1 MITLTSAQQAIVKSD
16 SSIKS
21 FRVHFPNGELPDLTN
36 DDIVYESVSFQESV
50 CSEQTFRFG
59 RVKASTIDFET
70 VGVPNMLGA
79 TIECSMTFTLGD
91 ESVTVPYGTFK
102 VDSCQRDHTEMTHR
116 KVQAFSDCA
125 WYAKRSFE
133 YYKSTIPRYVAQT
146 YNPSIDYMV
155 GSLSATARALMTETQ
170 LTPGY
175 LNNQSIQL
183 SGFTCIEAEDPEDS
197 QKVICASYYSDAD
210 PSAWDAK
217 HYFISFQYAGISGT
231 NMDPDA
237 VYKIVVPKGDDY
249 EEFKQLV
256 FENAALKG
264 LKVNSDLLDAFANIR
279 CTSSL
284 SGSLSRYRV
293 LLKGGSYMD
302 EYDDRFEIVLYPF
315 LMQNDSTASE
325 YLSWSFIC
333 GKFDLGYSES
343 SGTQLDEVYA
353 QNIEIFKTPV
363 VYQYKITDTYMP
375 RSLFDYTEE
384 VTAENETALM
394 YSFWNAFDV
403 NEILQGYAESRAS
416 MVRIE
421 RGGDISV
428 MRLDNSSP
436 YALTAHDVSGS
447 AWWDEYDVA
456 PIGTVYFTADTEDG
470 EQKFAYTF
478 SSDPSVYDM
487 TDNQYFGSIV
497 IEPVEVTAVSY
508 MSNPNYLYLLSGD
521 LYYYDG
527 AAWTSAGAYLG
538 PISVISLLLKLH
550 FVPYAGSVT
559 FTPLDANFRGMPY
572 LQVGDAI
579 TLTAA
584 DGTVINSYILA
595 QTFSG
600 IQYIE
605 QDVETV
611 QGNVVG
617 SEASY

>member
-1 MITLTSAQQAIVKSD
+1 MIALTPAQQAIVKSD
-16 SSIKS
+16 LSLKS
-21 FRVHFPNGELPDLTN
+21 FKVHFPNGELSDLTN
-36 DDIVYESVSFQESV
+36 EDIVFESVKFTESV

-59 RVKASTIDFET
+59 RVEASTIEFET
-70 VGVPNMLGA
+70 VGVPNMLGK

-133 YYKSTIPRYVAQT
+133 YYKSTIPRYITQT

-155 GSLSATARALMTETQ
+155 GSLSATARSLMTETQ

-175 LNNQSIQL
+175 GISS
-183 SGFTCIEAEDPEDS
+183 SGFTCFFAVDPEDS
-197 QKVICASYYSDAD
+197 QKVICASYFSDS
-210 PSAWDAK
+210 SAELWEAK
-217 HYFISFQYAGISGT
+217 KYIISFESAGVSGT

-249 EEFKQLV
+249 EQFKQIV
-256 FENAALKG
+256 YENAAIKG
-264 LKVNSDLLDAFANIR
+264 MTVNSDLLKDFANIR
-279 CTSSL
+279 CISSKTSFL
-284 SGSLSRYRV
+284 RDRI

-315 LMQNDSTASE
+315 LMRNDSTASE
-325 YLSWSFIC
+325 YLYWSFIC

-384 VTAENETALM
+384 VTAEDETALM

-538 PISVISLLLKLH
+538 PISVITLLLKLH

-559 FTPLDANFRGMPY
+559 FTPLDANFRGMPF

-584 DGTVINSYILA
+584 DGTTINSYILA

-617 SEASY
+617 SEARY

>member
-1 MITLTSAQQAIVKSD
+1 MITLTSAEQAIVKSD
-16 SSIKS
+16 SSVKT
-21 FRVHFPNGELPDLTN
+21 FCVHFPNGELPDLTN
-36 DDIVYESVSFQESV
+36 GDIVFESVSFQESV

-59 RVKASTIDFET
+59 RVEASTIDFET
-70 VGVPNMLGA
+70 VGVPNILGA
-79 TIECSMTFTLGD
+79 TIECSMTFTLGND
-91 ESVTVPYGTFK
+91 SVTIPYGTFK
-102 VDSCQRDHTEMTHR
+102 VDSCQRDHSQMTHR
-116 KVQAFSDCA
+116 KVQAYSSCA

-133 YYKSTIPRYVAQT
+133 YYKSTIPRYITQT

-155 GSLSATARALMTETQ
+155 GSISSTARSLMTETQ
-170 LTPGY
+170 LTPSY
-175 LNNQSIQL
+175 LDNQSIQL
-183 SGFTCIEAEDPEDS
+183 DGLTCIVAVDPEDS
-197 QKVICASYYSDAD
+197 QNVICAHYYSSD
-210 PSAWDAK
+210 PVASWDAK
-217 HYFISFQYAGISGT
+217 NYYIRFEAATISGT
-231 NMDPDA
+231 NMPPDA

-256 FENAALKG
+256 YENSAIKG
-264 LKVNSDLLDAFANIR
+264 VNVNSDLLKAFAQIR
-279 CTSSL
+279 SSSV
-284 SGSLSRYRV
+284 SGSFSRYR
-293 LLKGGSYMD
+293 LLLTGGSYMD
-302 EYDDRFEIVLYPF
+302 EYDDRFEIVMYPYI
-315 LMQNDSTASE
+315 MRNDGTAAE

-333 GKFDLGYSES
+333 GKFDLGYSTS
-343 SGTQLDEVYA
+343 SGQALDETYA

-363 VYQYKITDTYMP
+363 VYQYTVSDTYMP
-375 RSLFDYTEE
+375 RALFDYTEE
-384 VTAENETALM
+384 VTAEDETELM
-394 YSFWNAFDV
+394 YSFWNAFDI
-403 NEILQGYAESRAS
+403 NEILQGYAESKAA
-416 MVRIE
+416 MVRVE

-456 PIGTVYFTADTEDG
+456 PIGTVYFTTDTDEG
-470 EQKFAYTF
+470 EQQFAYTF

-487 TDNQYFGSIV
+487 TDNKYFSSIV
-497 IEPVEVTAVSY
+497 IEVEEVSAVSY
-508 MSNPNYLYLLSGD
+508 MANPNYLYLLSGD

-527 AAWTSAGAYLG
+527 TAWTSAGAYQG
-538 PISVISLLLKLH
+538 PISVITLLLKLH

-559 FTPLDANFRGMPY
+559 FTPLDANFRGMPF
-572 LQVGDAI
+572 LQVGDAV

-584 DGTVINSYILA
+584 DGTVIDSYILA